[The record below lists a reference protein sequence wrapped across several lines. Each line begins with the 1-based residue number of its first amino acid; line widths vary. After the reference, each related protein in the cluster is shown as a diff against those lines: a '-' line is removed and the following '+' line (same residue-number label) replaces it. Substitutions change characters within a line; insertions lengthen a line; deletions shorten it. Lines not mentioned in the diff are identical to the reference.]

1 MVYKNFTLTRE
12 KTFDAKLA
20 SALAST
26 CMNCTSRVEMFIGQN
41 MVNPTSV
48 FEIMKR
54 PVILDTKASITCNGK
69 TEKEDLASILA
80 CIAPLIS

>member
-1 MVYKNFTLTRE
+1 MTYKTFTLTKQ

-26 CMNCTSRVEMFIGQN
+26 CMNCNSRVEMFIGQN
-41 MVNPTSV
+41 QVNPTSV

-54 PVILDTKASITCNGK
+54 PVIFDTKATITCDGD
-69 TEKEDLASILA
+69 TEKEDLANILA
-80 CIAPLIS
+80 CLESLL

>member
-1 MVYKNFTLTRE
+1 MVYKTFTLTRE

-26 CMNCTSRVEMFIGQN
+26 CMNCNSRVEMFIGQN
-41 MVNPTSV
+41 VINPTSV

-54 PVILDTKASITCNGK
+54 PVIFDTKASITCDGD

-80 CIAPLIS
+80 CLEPLL